1 MNEQNNIIEVDEANF
16 NSLIIE
22 ESANKLVIVDF
33 WAPWCGPCKQL
44 TPILEKITNKSAGKV
59 LLAKVNIDENQQLA
73 GQLRI
78 QSIPA
83 VFAFKDKQIV
93 DGFQGVIPEKKIIE
107 FIEKALGEK
116 LEEDFTEFFENIK
129 TKIKEKDFSSAKESL
144 ENFIAEKPKELKAF
158 ALYIQ
163 CLVGLENFEE
173 VDNLVSS
180 LDKDSLKNPDIE
192 SAIKFLEIAKNKN
205 KGPDLNELINKLNS
219 NSFDINILLQ
229 IADKYFAINDY
240 ENAFDILLKN
250 YPKNK
255 EKVKLKIVE
264 FFNALGHDNET
275 TVEYRKKFSQIMF
288 S

>member
-44 TPILEKITNKSAGKV
+44 TPMLEKIINKSGGKV

-192 SAIKFLEIAKNKN
+192 SAIKFLEIAKNKD

-219 NSFDINILLQ
+219 NSFDINTLLQ